1 MAPSPKRRR
10 TVPVEIPL
18 QTQCTTRFMQ
28 AELKW
33 IIRNFG
39 AMCKSKENGEY
50 LTSADFHAAGDE
62 QMKSYLELYP
72 NGDDETS
79 SGKCCQLFVYQ
90 VLPLESER
98 LITITF
104 TLTEENTNMELYSE
118 RFDQRRFP
126 VKSKGGWGTNAILH
140 NKKLLQVKNL
150 VLHCKLEYEIEKIEP
165 AVNKYSDLA
174 TDIAR
179 SFTSMDH
186 RDVTFVVDGKEFPA
200 HKLILS
206 ARSPVFAAM
215 LKNDTKEAALNRFTL
230 VDIKPDVFEA
240 LLRFIYTD
248 QMDFT
253 FEMSKNL
260 LAVSKRYQLDLL
272 EWKCQVCL
280 SQNLS
285 IKNCCEVLMLA
296 DNNCAADLKKDAVD
310 FIRKNSVEVVNSDEW
325 KEMKI
330 SRPGLIVEIVDKL
343 LVPE

>member
-179 SFTSMDH
+179 SFTSMVK
-186 RDVTFVVDGKEFPA
+186 DVTFVIDEKEIQA
-200 HKLILS
+200 HKFILS

-215 LKNDTKEAALNRFTL
+215 FQHETKEAALNRFNIG
-230 VDIKPDVFEA
+230 DIEPDVFEA

-248 QMDFT
+248 KVDLT
-253 FEMSKNL
+253 FEMSKSL

-272 EWKCQVCL
+272 QWKCQVFL
-280 SQNLS
+280 AQNLS
-285 IKNCCEVLMLA
+285 INNCCDVLMLA
-296 DNNCAADLKKDAVD
+296 DIQSSADLKKDAVE
-310 FIRKNSVEVVNSDEW
+310 FIRISSKEVIKTDGW

-330 SRPGLIVEIVDKL
+330 SRPGLVLEIVDSL
-343 LVPE
+343 LK